1 MTVVLYRRVKENEQK
16 KKAAKEN
23 GGLKVD
29 CKRKVWFFSS
39 AVCLTLNFFL
49 IFPLP
54 ITRFLDMSQVQ
65 WKMSTAKTC
74 LSFLNTTGIT

>member
-39 AVCLTLNFFL
+39 AVCLTLNFFSD
-49 IFPLP
+49 LP
-54 ITRFLDMSQVQ
+54 SAHHTILRHVTSSV
-65 WKMSTAKTC
+65 KNVNC
-74 LSFLNTTGIT
+74 